1 MVKAE
6 IRASIDMKDSGLD
19 WIEYIP
25 KEWRVMPLKRYF
37 QFGKGLPITK
47 ADLTETGAKVISY
60 GQIHAKYNTGVA
72 VDDRLVRYVPRDY
85 LATNPVS
92 LCSKGDIIMADTSED
107 KEGCGNAVYINCD
120 EGIFAGYHTIILK
133 SAEDNKYLAYLFQ
146 SDAWRS
152 QIRTR
157 VNGVKLYSITQRI
170 LSQCNIVLPPL
181 AEQRAIAAYL
191 DKVCGTIDEIMA
203 EARASIE
210 EYKQLK
216 QSVIFEAVTKGLDKD
231 VEMKDSGVE
240 WIGKIPK
247 GWSLRKIN
255 SLFETIGSGTTPNS
269 HVDEYYQGNVNWLQS
284 GDINGAVVETTKKCI
299 SKEILSNT
307 SALTVYTAPFIAMA
321 MYGASIGNISIVGI
335 DACTNQA
342 CCVLANPIKDI
353 DMHYAFWGMMAAK
366 EELVLSA
373 RGGGQPNISQNIIKQ
388 LRISVPCLGEQKAIA
403 DFLDKRTATI
413 DSLISEKESLISDLA
428 AYKKSFIYELVTG
441 KRRVV

>member
-25 KEWRVMPLKRYF
+25 KEWKVMPLKRYF

-203 EARASIE
+203 EARDSIE
-210 EYKQLK
+210 EYKRLK
-216 QSVIFEAVTKGLDKD
+216 QSVIFEAVTKGLSNNGCPNAEIDWLDEMCPSWD
-231 VEMKDSGVE
+231 VKQIRYLYE
-240 WIGKIPK
+240 
-247 GWSLRKIN
+247 LRKEYNDRPLEEVNLISLYTDKGVIQHSDIEPENVTGNRAVTAEGYKIVYPDDIVVNIILCWMGAMGRSNYYGVTSPAYDIYKAIN
-255 SLFETIGSGTTPNS
+255 ETQISSRYYHYLFRT
-269 HVDEYYQGNVNWLQS
+269 DRF
-284 GDINGAVVETTKKCI
+284 AKKCYTVGRGI
-299 SKEILSNT
+299 MMMRWRTYSSEFRSIKVPVPSK
-307 SALTVYTAPFIAMA
+307 
-321 MYGASIGNISIVGI
+321 
-335 DACTNQA
+335 
-342 CCVLANPIKDI
+342 
-353 DMHYAFWGMMAAK
+353 K
-366 EELVLSA
+366 EQE
-373 RGGGQPNISQNIIKQ
+373 
-388 LRISVPCLGEQKAIA
+388 EIA

>member
-25 KEWRVMPLKRYF
+25 KEWKVMPLKRYF

-203 EARASIE
+203 EARDSIE
-210 EYKQLK
+210 EYKLLK
-216 QSVIFEAVTKGLDKD
+216 QSVIFEAVTKGLNKD
-231 VEMKDSGVE
+231 VEMKQTGVR
-240 WIGKIPK
+240 WLTSIPRHWRMDKGKDT
-247 GWSLRKIN
+247 
-255 SLFETIGSGTTPNS
+255 LFETNLRSVDGKEELLTVSQYTGITPRSQKNVTMFQSESLVDYKICEVGDIAANTMWMWAGAIGVSKYHGIISPSYNTYRQKHNDYDSDYLDYLLRVFPL
-269 HVDEYYQGNVNWLQS
+269 VDEYASLSTGIRASRLRLYPTQFLSIKYPVPPLQEQRDIANWLNVN
-284 GDINGAVVETTKKCI
+284 I
-299 SKEILSNT
+299 SH
-307 SALTVYTAPFIAMA
+307 M
-321 MYGASIGNISIVGI
+321 
-335 DACTNQA
+335 
-342 CCVLANPIKDI
+342 
-353 DMHYAFWGMMAAK
+353 
-366 EELVLSA
+366 
-373 RGGGQPNISQNIIKQ
+373 
-388 LRISVPCLGEQKAIA
+388 
-403 DFLDKRTATI
+403 
-413 DSLISEKESLISDLA
+413 DSLISEKQALISDLA
-428 AYKKSFIYELVTG
+428 AYKKSLIYELVTG